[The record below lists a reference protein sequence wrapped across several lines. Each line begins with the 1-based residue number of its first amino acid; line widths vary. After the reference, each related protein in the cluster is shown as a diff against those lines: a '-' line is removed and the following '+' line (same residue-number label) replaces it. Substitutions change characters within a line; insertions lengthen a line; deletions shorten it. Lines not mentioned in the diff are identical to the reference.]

1 MSQHYS
7 LEQQVQILQ
16 DENRMLRE
24 ELARIEERA
33 EAAKQA
39 KARLLRGG
47 LRVLLPLLDRQKVA
61 RNFAKLTGT
70 MSDFAGPRSRWPTR
84 EQVLA
89 DAREF
94 MTSCVRFVIRRRM
107 FLLIFGLIAATVPA
121 LQLWLVFKQNV
132 IIENQNKFF
141 EIQVYD
147 IVSRSMTE
155 GDRNARQMT
164 SALLANAELKFLQGA
179 VAEAFD
185 AGLLGVYREGDLDA
199 ATRRLEDA
207 AFRGNLVRAVVR
219 GVEPRSRKNV
229 VEIHELYVTARPMFR
244 QILEDTAFR
253 LPQVLRLGRERFQI
267 DGALV
272 EQVDNYLAQIGEMLR
287 VYSRLARMA
296 GKESVFYADVKLFF
310 DRIGGQRDLDQNRF
324 GATYRTMMQE
334 FLFDLAAAPK
344 LGAPLVNLEA
354 KGLTPE
360 TALQQGVARL
370 RAGLGEDAL
379 GWQSFEE
386 QVKLK

>member
-16 DENRMLRE
+16 DENRVLRE

-89 DAREF
+89 DTREF

-107 FLLIFGLIAATVPA
+107 FLLIFGIIASTVPA
-121 LQLWLVFKQNV
+121 IQIWLVVQQNE
-132 IIENQNKFF
+132 IIKNQNKFF

-164 SALLANAELKFLQGA
+164 SALLANAELEFLQG
-179 VAEAFD
+179 VVEEAFD
-185 AGLLGVYREGDLDA
+185 VGRLGVYREEGVHA

-207 AFRGNLVRAVVR
+207 AFRGNLVHAVMR
-219 GVEPRSRKNV
+219 GVQQRGRKGT
-229 VEIHELYVTARPMFR
+229 VETYELYLVARPMFR
-244 QILEDTAFR
+244 QILVDTMER
-253 LPQVLRLGRERFQI
+253 LPQVLRLGRQDHQI
-267 DGALV
+267 DGALA
-272 EQVDNYLAQIGEMLR
+272 EQVDNYLAQIGELLQ
-287 VYSRLARMA
+287 VYGQLARTV
-296 GKESVFYADVKLFF
+296 GKESAFFADVKTLFQ
-310 DRIGGQRDLDQNRF
+310 RTGGQRNLDQNRF
-324 GATYRTMMQE
+324 GPTYRTMVQD
-334 FLFDLAAAPK
+334 FLIDLAVAPK
-344 LGAPLVNLEA
+344 LGGPPVDLST

-379 GWQSFEE
+379 EWQSFEE